1 MILLIEDRVDRQK
14 YFMSEADIDLNR
26 YNDILDNM
34 IKSKYHEFVQ
44 KIKADTV
51 DLDKYTVIVSHKS
64 AFGDDNIGILQ
75 KLENHCRQHNKPL
88 VLFSGGTDTNYYE
101 NIDFELLELN
111 SKLFYS
117 DNLQLF
123 LKETEEGTSN
133 ILTLAYGRQW
143 KLNILLNVLE
153 KINLQITANM
163 ALDYEEFQLDTNS
176 DLLDDIEVKLHV
188 PIIKNGAISI
198 DEMKK
203 VGLDLE
209 QYIRKVVTYA

>member
-14 YFMSEADIDLNR
+14 YFMSEADIELNR

-34 IKSKYHEFVQ
+34 IKSKYYEFVQ

-64 AFGDDNIGILQ
+64 AFGDDNIRILQ
-75 KLENHCRQHNKPL
+75 KLENHCRQYNKPL

-133 ILTLAYGRQW
+133 ILTLAYGKQW

-153 KINLQITANM
+153 KINLQIAANI

-188 PIIKNGAISI
+188 PIIKNGTIGI

>member
-14 YFMSEADIDLNR
+14 YFMSETDIDLDR
-26 YNDILDNM
+26 YSDVLDNM

-44 KIKADTV
+44 KIKADTT

-75 KLENHCRQHNKPL
+75 KLENHCRQYNKPL

-117 DNLQLF
+117 DNLQRF

-133 ILTLAYGRQW
+133 ILTLAYGKQW

-153 KINLQITANM
+153 KINLQITANI

-176 DLLDDIEVKLHV
+176 DLLDDIKVELYV
-188 PIIKNGAISI
+188 PVIQNGTIGI

>member
-1 MILLIEDRVDRQK
+1 MILLIEDKTARQK
-14 YFMSEADIDLNR
+14 DFMSEADIDLDR
-26 YNDILDNM
+26 YSDVLDNM

-51 DLDKYTVIVSHKS
+51 NLNKYTVIVSHKS
-64 AFGDDNIGILQ
+64 AFGDDNIRILQ
-75 KLENHCRQHNKPL
+75 KLENHCRQYNKPL

-123 LKETEEGTSN
+123 LKEMEEGTSN
-133 ILTLAYGRQW
+133 ILTLAYGKQW

-176 DLLDDIEVKLHV
+176 DLLDDIEVELYV
-188 PIIKNGAISI
+188 PVIKNGTISI

-203 VGLDLE
+203 VGSDLE

>member
-14 YFMSEADIDLNR
+14 YFMSEADIDLDR
-26 YNDILDNM
+26 YSDVLDNM
-34 IKSKYHEFVQ
+34 IKNKYHEFVQ

-75 KLENHCRQHNKPL
+75 KLENYCRQYNKPL

-133 ILTLAYGRQW
+133 ILTLAYGKQW

-176 DLLDDIEVKLHV
+176 DLLDDIEVELYV
-188 PIIKNGAISI
+188 PVIKNGTISI

>member
-14 YFMSEADIDLNR
+14 YFMSEADIDLDR
-26 YNDILDNM
+26 YSDVLDNM

-75 KLENHCRQHNKPL
+75 KLENYCRQYNKPL

-133 ILTLAYGRQW
+133 ILTLAYGKQW

-153 KINLQITANM
+153 KINLQITANI

>member
-14 YFMSEADIDLNR
+14 YFMSEADIDLDR
-26 YNDILDNM
+26 YSDVLDNM

-64 AFGDDNIGILQ
+64 AFGDDNIRILQ
-75 KLENHCRQHNKPL
+75 KLENHCRQYNKPL

-123 LKETEEGTSN
+123 LDETKEDTSN
-133 ILTLAYGRQW
+133 ILTLAYGKQW

-153 KINLQITANM
+153 KINLQITANI

>member
-34 IKSKYHEFVQ
+34 VKSKYHEFVQ

-64 AFGDDNIGILQ
+64 AFGDDNIRILQ
-75 KLENHCRQHNKPL
+75 KIENHCRQYNKPL

-133 ILTLAYGRQW
+133 ILTLAYGKQW

-153 KINLQITANM
+153 KINLQITANI